1 LGARGKIGGV
11 TALEPNVTTEA
22 PTQEETGPLPRV
34 PDRERRRA
42 TATVKQLAAGRY
54 LAIED
59 AGEVV
64 LLPLTAEVT
73 HLGRSQS
80 ADIVLDDASVSRR
93 HAIVAERAGR
103 TVVLDDRSLNGVVV
117 NGARVR
123 EAALED
129 GDTIVL
135 GRVVLRYHEV
145 SAR

>member
-1 LGARGKIGGV
+1 LGALAKI
-11 TALEPNVTTEA
+11 ANVTLAEPTHVAEA
-22 PTQEETGPLPRV
+22 PTQDTSKLPRV

-42 TATVKQLAAGRY
+42 TATHKQLDAGRY

-80 ADIVLDDASVSRR
+80 ADIVLDDPSVSRR
-93 HAIVAERAGR
+93 HAVIAVRAGR
-103 TVVLDDRSLNGVVV
+103 TCVLDNRSLNGVVV
-117 NGARVR
+117 NGARVA
-123 EAALED
+123 EAVLNDA
-129 GDTIVL
+129 DTIVL

-145 SAR
+145 NPR

>member
-1 LGARGKIGGV
+1 LGATGNIAGV
-11 TALEPNVTTEA
+11 TALEPTVTTEA
-22 PTQEETGPLPRV
+22 PTAETGPLPRV

-42 TATVKQLAAGRY
+42 TATVKQLAPGRY

-59 AGEVV
+59 AGDVV

-93 HAIVAERAGR
+93 HAILAVRAGR

-117 NGARVR
+117 NGTRVR
-123 EAALED
+123 EAALDD
-129 GDTIVL
+129 GDTIVI

-145 SAR
+145 NAR

>member
-1 LGARGKIGGV
+1 MIGGV
-11 TALEPNVTTEA
+11 TVAEPTRIAEA
-22 PTQEETGPLPRV
+22 PTQETGKLPRV

-42 TATVKQLAAGRY
+42 TATLKQLEPGRY

-80 ADIVLDDASVSRR
+80 ADIVLDDSSVSRR
-93 HAIVAERAGR
+93 HAVIAVRAGR
-103 TVVLDDRSLNGVVV
+103 THVLDNRSLNGVVV
-117 NGARVR
+117 NGSRVG
-123 EAALED
+123 EAALDD

-145 SAR
+145 NPR

>member
-1 LGARGKIGGV
+1 LGVLGKIADV
-11 TALEPNVTTEA
+11 TVLEPTVPTEA
-22 PTQEETGPLPRV
+22 HTEETGRLPRV

-42 TATVKQLAAGRY
+42 TATVKQLAPGRY
-54 LAIED
+54 VAIED

-93 HAIVAERAGR
+93 HAIITVRAGR
-103 TVVLDDRSLNGVVV
+103 TVVLDDRSLNGIVV

-123 EAALED
+123 EATLDD
-129 GDTIVL
+129 GDTIVI

-145 SAR
+145 NAR

>member
-1 LGARGKIGGV
+1 V
-11 TALEPNVTTEA
+11 TVAEPAQVFEA
-22 PTQEETGPLPRV
+22 PTQDTGPLPRV

-42 TATVKQLAAGRY
+42 TATLKQLEPGRY
-54 LAIED
+54 LAIDD
-59 AGEVV
+59 AGDVV

-93 HAIVAERAGR
+93 HAVIAVRGGR
-103 TVVLDDRSLNGVVV
+103 THVLDNRSLNGVVV
-117 NGARVR
+117 NGARVA
-123 EAALED
+123 EAGLND

-145 SAR
+145 NPR